1 MPPLPPL
8 LSSRPRPVQIGSMVV
23 PPLIGGFL
31 TGATL
36 GWTVG
41 AWVIA
46 NVIATIGGFLAGF
59 DHDRLGDAA
68 RRGALGGLVFG
79 LSLVLADALVV
90 DDRVARIAS
99 PPIAQAVVTTIA
111 GTLLAIAGTWVR
123 NRIAARAVVAVA
135 EPEADA
141 AVLLEP

>member
-1 MPPLPPL
+1 MPERAPFLPPL
-8 LSSRPRPVQIGSMVV
+8 LSTRPRAVQVGAVVV

-36 GWTVG
+36 GWSVG
-41 AWVIA
+41 MWVIA

-59 DHDRLGDAA
+59 DHDRLGEAA
-68 RRGALGGLVFG
+68 RRGAIGGLLFG

-99 PPIAQAVVTTIA
+99 PPIAQAVLTCVI
-111 GTLLAIAGTWVR
+111 GTLHAVAGAWVR
-123 NRIAARAVVAVA
+123 NRIAARADAVVL
-135 EPEADA
+135 AD
-141 AVLLEP
+141 